1 MEAITT
7 YTDFLNRPTALT
19 TKELNWFAEIVA
31 KARQATGCMVPI
43 IPFDHDLFC
52 GKSRN
57 ALGTCNTT
65 DPENPLGEGVD
76 TFITIDCYFIDECW
90 RHEFKG
96 DCLITDDSLQAVI
109 AHEIAHL
116 TVWRH
121 GKKHSAL
128 TADILARIDA
138 T

>member
-65 DPENPLGEGVD
+65 DPENQLGEGVE
-76 TFITIDCYFIDECW
+76 TWITIDCYFIDECW
-90 RHEFKG
+90 RHEFMG
-96 DCLITDDSLQAVI
+96 DFLIAGETLEEVI

-128 TADILARIDA
+128 TMKLLELIRAA
-138 T
+138 